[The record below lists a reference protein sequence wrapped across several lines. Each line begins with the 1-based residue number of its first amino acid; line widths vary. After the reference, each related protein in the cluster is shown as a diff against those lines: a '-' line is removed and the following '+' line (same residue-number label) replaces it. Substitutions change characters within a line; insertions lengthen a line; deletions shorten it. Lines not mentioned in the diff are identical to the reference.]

1 MHDGKGNDSLALS
14 AQDVLDLGSG
24 TFDPQ
29 LGPHDGFD
37 RGDAVRV
44 DGDHGDKL
52 SLSGNWTALD
62 PSNGPDGFDV
72 FACHAPTGSGN
83 VYALVQE
90 DIAVTIAATA

>member
-1 MHDGKGNDSLALS
+1 M
-14 AQDVLDLGSG
+14 
-24 TFDPQ
+24 
-29 LGPHDGFD
+29 
-37 RGDAVRV
+37 RI

-52 SLSGNWTALD
+52 SLSGNWTAID

-90 DIAVTIAATA
+90 DIAVTIAAYRLSRRRRASRRGTR